1 MFKDV
6 YNQIDNHLIQ
16 LSRLQ
21 APPTSSK
28 TVLAVLLTFFQ
39 QSFHYFF
46 QWSFRQSYHHFFHLR
61 THFRLF

>member
-16 LSRLQ
+16 LLQLQ

-46 QWSFRQSYHHFFHLR
+46 QWSLRQSYHHFFHLR